1 MDYRVELD
9 TFSGPL
15 DLLLYLVRRQE
26 VDVVDLPI
34 AEITAKFVE
43 FLEVLQFLDFDLIG
57 DFVVMAASKEKKLIS
72 ETNLG
77 SAVYGTP
84 IVANG
89 VIYVQSNT
97 HLFAFANSAKNLKDE
112 PQKIEI
118 KPEK

>member
-1 MDYRVELD
+1 
-9 TFSGPL
+9 
-15 DLLLYLVRRQE
+15 
-26 VDVVDLPI
+26 
-34 AEITAKFVE
+34 
-43 FLEVLQFLDFDLIG
+43 
-57 DFVVMAASKEKKLIS
+57 MAQ
-72 ETNLG
+72 
-77 SAVYGTP
+77 P